1 MPIRFNQTELY
12 VYNAMHKAN
21 DLSTDRSIGRL
32 ITIIEYF
39 FVFFLIF
46 KHFLSL
52 SLSFSKAHE
61 KQIYMKL
68 LVESSCKANQLIRS
82 FLFAMGASKEEEVV
96 RGRRNMKVQ
105 HTFYTF

>member
-21 DLSTDRSIGRL
+21 DLSTDRPIGRL

-39 FVFFLIF
+39 FVFFLNF

-52 SLSFSKAHE
+52 SLSRLAKHMRNKFTWNYWLNQAA
-61 KQIYMKL
+61 KQT
-68 LVESSCKANQLIRS
+68 NWFDRF
-82 FLFAMGASKEEEVV
+82 FLPWEQVK
-96 RGRRNMKVQ
+96 RKR
-105 HTFYTF
+105 